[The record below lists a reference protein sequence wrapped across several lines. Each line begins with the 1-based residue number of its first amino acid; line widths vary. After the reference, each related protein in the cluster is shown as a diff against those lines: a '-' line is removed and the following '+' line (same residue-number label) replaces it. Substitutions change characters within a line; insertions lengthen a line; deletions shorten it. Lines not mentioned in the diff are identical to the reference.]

1 MAKTKKDPI
10 DEIIKVRRKLQ
21 SKFAN
26 DKTTINSSIIYHYT
40 SPEGILGILTN
51 HTLWLSEITYMND
64 ESEITYTFDL
74 LTDILHITYLIIALS
89 FAGFVSFEIS
99 IFFLAIF
106 IFKKSTTHLKT
117 SFINFKLISFSF
129 FHTLS

>member
-40 SPEGILGILTN
+40 SPEGILGIL
-51 HTLWLSEITYMND
+51 
-64 ESEITYTFDL
+64 
-74 LTDILHITYLIIALS
+74 LIY
-89 FAGFVSFEIS
+89 
-99 IFFLAIF
+99 
-106 IFKKSTTHLKT
+106 
-117 SFINFKLISFSF
+117 
-129 FHTLS
+129 